1 MISAAAAF
9 TAMKFCQTAAGYWI
23 AAHVSKEPAGKIVLD
38 ALGKKP
44 MLTCEMCLGEGTGA
58 VAAFPVLEMANAVY
72 TQMSTFSEIEI
83 EDYQPLS

>member
-1 MISAAAAF
+1 MCPKSLLEKSFWMRWA
-9 TAMKFCQTAAGYWI
+9 KSQ
-23 AAHVSKEPAGKIVLD
+23 
-38 ALGKKP
+38 